1 MKARAALALYA
12 VFVLTTS
19 LVHDPRWLA
28 LALGLTLLA
37 AGRDAPAILRRAA
50 LAVLVFTG
58 VVSAAWVITSYAG
71 GDNPW
76 PWVVRTTLRVLAITS
91 ATFLL
96 GRRVKVLSLAGDSRT
111 LQTVLVLVLAQV
123 ATLRRTVGD
132 ARLALRSRSLD
143 RIGPRLLLR
152 HAGATGGSVLRKSGH
167 DLTLTT
173 QAMASRGYF
182 LDADPD

>member
-1 MKARAALALYA
+1 MKPRAALALYA
-12 VFVLTTS
+12 AFVLTAS

-28 LALGLTLLA
+28 LALGLTLAA
-37 AGRDAPAILRRAA
+37 AGREAPVILRRAA
-50 LAVLVFTG
+50 LAVLLFTG
-58 VVSAAWVITSYAG
+58 VVSAAWVIVSYG
-71 GDNPW
+71 RGDDPW
-76 PWVVRTTLRVLAITS
+76 PWVIRTTLRVLAITS

-96 GRRVKVLSLAGDSRT
+96 GRRVPVLSLAGDSRT

-123 ATLRRTVGD
+123 STLRRTVRD

-143 RIGPRLLLR
+143 RLGPRLLVR
-152 HAGATGGSVLRKSGH
+152 HAGATGGSLLRKAQH